1 MIYLGE
7 NINDEFGFFQ
17 PQTKRNNRHKVE
29 YPCNECDYVATQT
42 GHLKTHIEI
51 KHKGIR
57 YPCSKCDYAAKT
69 AINLNRH
76 VKNIHKRVRYYP
88 CSKCVYIAT
97 TANALNKHVENKHEG
112 LRYPCSQCDY
122 IATLASALKV
132 HVESKHEG
140 VRIPC
145 SQCEYSATD
154 TSTLKRHVEMA
165 ALIKGELDVEEF
177 EIKEKIVS
185 IKEDILPFST
195 VEDTC
200 TINLLKDDFKMEY
213 TGIQSKLEKFS
224 YIKYRI

>member
-1 MIYLGE
+1 MIYLGD
-7 NINDEFGFFQ
+7 NIDDEFGFFQ

-69 AINLNRH
+69 AINLNIH
-76 VKNIHKRVRYYP
+76 VKNIHK
-88 CSKCVYIAT
+88 I
-97 TANALNKHVENKHEG
+97 KHE
-112 LRYPCSQCDY
+112 R
-122 IATLASALKV
+122 
-132 HVESKHEG
+132 

-177 EIKEKIVS
+177 EIKEEIVS

>member
-1 MIYLGE
+1 MIYLGD
-7 NINDEFGFFQ
+7 NIDDEFGFFQ

-69 AINLNRH
+69 AINLNIH
-76 VKNIHKRVRYYP
+76 VKNIHK
-88 CSKCVYIAT
+88 I
-97 TANALNKHVENKHEG
+97 KHE
-112 LRYPCSQCDY
+112 R
-122 IATLASALKV
+122 
-132 HVESKHEG
+132 

-213 TGIQSKLEKFS
+213 TGIQGKLEKFS
-224 YIKYRI
+224 YKNTEYEMFQVQHHHLDLVLDF